1 MTHATSLMISEPR
14 YSILLRIWEQNQLN
28 IRKKGVCVGRNLQFA
43 LSLNTTPHLCCH
55 DKAGGSGV
63 DGDVTSHQPHVLEL
77 LIHLSVFLVG
87 EGLDWTGENHSLFLS
102 ECQCNGIPV
111 WRRQASRLYQ
121 VNGFLK
127 WTRSIDTHSA
137 HTVLPAEVCADTR
150 TDSLLSIHKMASRWK
165 GSRIN
170 GYSCKSN

>member
-1 MTHATSLMISEPR
+1 MISEPR
-14 YSILLRIWEQNQLN
+14 YSILLRIWERNQLN
-28 IRKKGVCVGRNLQFA
+28 VNLRIVQAGRNIQTA
-43 LSLNTTPHLCCH
+43 LLFHTTAHLCCH

-63 DGDVTSHQPHVLEL
+63 DGDVPGHQPHILEF
-77 LIHLSVFLVG
+77 LIHLPVFLVG
-87 EGLDWTGENHSLFLS
+87 EGFDGTGENHSLFLS

-111 WRRQASRLYQ
+111 RRRQASRPRQ
-121 VNGFLK
+121 FNGVLERRN
-127 WTRSIDTHSA
+127 TRSTDTHSA

-170 GYSCKSN
+170 GYSCKSNRTG